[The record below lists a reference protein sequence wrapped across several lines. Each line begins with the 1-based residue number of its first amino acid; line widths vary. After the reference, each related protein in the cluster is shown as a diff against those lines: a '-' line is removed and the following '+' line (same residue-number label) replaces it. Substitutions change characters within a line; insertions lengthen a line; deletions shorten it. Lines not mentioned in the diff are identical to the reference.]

1 MTDDRELVVHAL
13 RRLAAAARKGQP
25 ADAHPTVEE
34 IIAYHAGE
42 LTAERHQALQQHL
55 LLCRDCPELILALDG
70 FAKLPE
76 GEVEAA
82 PAGMDSAWE
91 AVRQQLAAEGWFA
104 GGRGKVVRP
113 WRTLLPP
120 RTLLAAAALVVVASL
135 GFLLLRN
142 DRSFHIVEQPSPG
155 SPGWELAP
163 AVRGGEESVRKVA
176 PGSAGGFTL
185 EVRPEGRWSSPVY
198 EVKLL
203 LEPGGKQLWSG
214 SWRPTSPSA
223 PFFLEVSRGSLPAGE
238 YLLRLA
244 GRGAAPDPPD
254 ERRFRLDFR

>member
-55 LLCRDCPELILALDG
+55 LLCRDCPDLILALDG

-91 AVRQQLAAEGWFA
+91 AVRHQLATEGWFA

-135 GFLLLRN
+135 GFFLLRN
-142 DRSFHIVEQPSPG
+142 DRPLHIVEQPPPG
-155 SPGWELAP
+155 SPQWELAP
-163 AVRGGEESVRKVA
+163 AVRGGEPVRTIGN

-185 EVRPEGRWSSPVY
+185 AVSPEGRWSSPEYQV
-198 EVKLL
+198 ELL
-203 LEPGGKQLWSG
+203 GPEGRRLWNDP
-214 SWRPTSPSA
+214 WRPRSPST
-223 PFFLEVSRGSLPAGE
+223 PFYLEVPRGSLPAGE

-244 GRGAAPDPPD
+244 GRGAAPEPPD